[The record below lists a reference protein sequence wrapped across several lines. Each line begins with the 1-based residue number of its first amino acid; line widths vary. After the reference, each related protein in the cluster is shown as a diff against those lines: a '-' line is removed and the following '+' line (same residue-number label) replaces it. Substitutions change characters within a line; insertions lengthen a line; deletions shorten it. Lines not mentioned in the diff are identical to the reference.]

1 MIILN
6 FVGLRVFIRTHKT
19 QAIDVGSCRIE
30 AVVVIAPLGPLSRQE
45 NVSLAFA
52 GKMDKFPSNSR
63 VLGKITKCTKNS
75 HSDLSVSSCFVDS
88 L

>member
-1 MIILN
+1 M
-6 FVGLRVFIRTHKT
+6 
-19 QAIDVGSCRIE
+19 DVGNSGIE

-52 GKMDKFPSNSR
+52 GKMDKFPSTSR

-75 HSDLSVSSCFVDS
+75 HYDLSVSSCFVDS